1 MSVGRYKLHC
11 RRRAFIIPFLASLPM
26 FRPRR
31 QKLATFTSAQ
41 TAIDPR
47 PRATRGGKMPEKKSP
62 PLKASAVKGAAS
74 KESNRDAPASS
85 RRGFGGAKEGA
96 KKGAPLLLHRL
107 HLANDDRALRRQAL
121 GVVAAAVDHH
131 CQVAHC
137 WVVVRLYILPQ
148 ELRQG
153 RDLIRHREGRAT
165 CGVWIPNR
173 FCLTL
178 ISSLYGNFDNGRH
191 TFSTNMVKQSQ
202 RLLQIGVLSNS
213 RIAASGSCLSLEP
226 FIEPREDSRN
236 RLIREKQPIRVA
248 QRQVTE
254 RCSASGL
261 TRRNRL
267 CRPTVHC

>member
-1 MSVGRYKLHC
+1 
-11 RRRAFIIPFLASLPM
+11 M
-26 FRPRR
+26 FRPRSWPLSLRPKPRLTLGLALLGGGDAGEEVAAAEGVGCQGGGLQGEQPRRAR
-31 QKLATFTSAQ
+31 QLP
-41 TAIDPR
+41 PR
-47 PRATRGGKMPEKKSP
+47 LWRREEGR
-62 PLKASAVKGAAS
+62 
-74 KESNRDAPASS
+74 KERSVS
-85 RRGFGGAKEGA
+85 R
-96 KKGAPLLLHRL
+96 
-107 HLANDDRALRRQAL
+107 
-121 GVVAAAVDHH
+121 VVAAAVDHH